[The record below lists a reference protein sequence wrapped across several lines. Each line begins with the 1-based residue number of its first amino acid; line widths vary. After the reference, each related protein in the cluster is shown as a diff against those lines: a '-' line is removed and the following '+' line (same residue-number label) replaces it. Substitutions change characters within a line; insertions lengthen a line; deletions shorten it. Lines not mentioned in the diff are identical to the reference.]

1 MKDKTIK
8 IRLTNEEYQNLKIFS
23 KNLGMS
29 EYIRKMLFSEKSTTV
44 YTKETSNTL
53 SSENLETAKKLPE
66 TNEKVNNV
74 CQHNIPTNRDCTHC
88 YILNM

>member
-53 SSENLETAKKLPE
+53 SSDNLKTAKKLP
-66 TNEKVNNV
+66 KYKL
-74 CQHNIPTNRDCTHC
+74 CQHNTLMEDCTHC

>member
-1 MKDKTIK
+1 MRTKNIIFRVT
-8 IRLTNEEYQNLKIFS
+8 EEEHKELKIFS

-53 SSENLETAKKLPE
+53 SSDNLKTAKKLP
-66 TNEKVNNV
+66 KYKL
-74 CQHNIPTNRDCTHC
+74 CQHNTLMEDCTHC